1 VEEGGCCVGNLNERG
16 RRGGGAWGGW
26 GARGAQGRAG
36 LGWAGLGWVGLGWG
50 RATSRIE
57 THGTHNHQTNSNREP
72 KTETERDEHAIS
84 DKEMCFGMM
93 QHP

>member
-1 VEEGGCCVGNLNERG
+1 VG
-16 RRGGGAWGGW
+16 AK
-26 GARGAQGRAG
+26 GAQGRAG
-36 LGWAGLGWVGLGWG
+36 PGWVGLG

-57 THGTHNHQTNSNREP
+57 THDTHDPNRDARHDPNREP
-72 KTETERDEHAIS
+72 KTETERDDHAIS

>member
-1 VEEGGCCVGNLNERG
+1 MGGC
-16 RRGGGAWGGW
+16 GAP
-26 GARGAQGRAG
+26 GARGPGWAG
-36 LGWAGLGWVGLGWG
+36 LGWAGLG

-57 THGTHNHQTNSNREP
+57 THDTHDHQTDSKREP
-72 KTETERDEHAIS
+72 KTETERDEHATS

>member
-1 VEEGGCCVGNLNERG
+1 MGGVG
-16 RRGGGAWGGW
+16 RRGCA
-26 GARGAQGRAG
+26 GRAG
-36 LGWAGLGWVGLGWG
+36 LG

-57 THGTHNHQTNSNREP
+57 THDTHDYQTYSNREP
-72 KTETERDEHAIS
+72 KTEAGRDEHATS

>member
-1 VEEGGCCVGNLNERG
+1 LVGALGGC
-16 RRGGGAWGGW
+16 GAL
-26 GARGAQGRAG
+26 GARGPSWAG
-36 LGWAGLGWVGLGWG
+36 LGWAGLG

-57 THGTHNHQTNSNREP
+57 THNTHDHQIDSNREP
-72 KTETERDEHAIS
+72 KTETERDEQATS

>member
-1 VEEGGCCVGNLNERG
+1 MGGCG
-16 RRGGGAWGGW
+16 R
-26 GARGAQGRAG
+26 QGRAG
-36 LGWAGLGWVGLGWG
+36 RTGPGWVGLG

-57 THGTHNHQTNSNREP
+57 THDTHNPNKDARHGSNREP

-84 DKEMCFGMM
+84 DKEMRLGMM

>member
-1 VEEGGCCVGNLNERG
+1 MGGV
-16 RRGGGAWGGW
+16 
-26 GARGAQGRAG
+26 GARGAPGR
-36 LGWAGLGWVGLGWG
+36 AGLGWVGLG

-57 THGTHNHQTNSNREP
+57 THDMHDPIRDARHDPNREP
-72 KTETERDEHAIS
+72 KTETERDDHAIS